1 MSKSISGRVD
11 VVDSLRGFAIFGI
24 LLVHCLEHY
33 NFFVFPSVDNNLLKL
48 SDTILASSV
57 SFIYS
62 GKAYAIFALLFGFS
76 FFIQDDNQTKRGND
90 FRPRFLWR
98 LVLLAMWGF
107 INCMFYTGDVL
118 VLFSIVGLLLAATAR
133 LSNKIVFGI
142 AVVLLLQPMEWIGI
156 ICANIDPEFTL
167 SKKMFDVYYEQTVPV
182 LTDGNLLET
191 MVMGLKSG
199 FLFSFLWWFE
209 EGRIFQVGA
218 LFLFGM
224 LIGRC
229 RLFLNE
235 PKNIKFW
242 RYALIIG
249 IVCYFPLKG
258 LSEIL
263 PKFIESKAIIHLLG
277 VILSCYTN
285 FAFLCFLVGLFVLS
299 YYKTSVHKLQAKF
312 APYGRMSL
320 SMYISQSI
328 LGGFVFYSWGLGA
341 SHLLSPTASIGV
353 GLVIFAI
360 QYTFACWWLKSHK
373 QGPLEYVWKKLTW
386 IGAKRS

>member
-1 MSKSISGRVD
+1 MSNNISSRVD
-11 VVDSLRGFAIFGI
+11 VVDSLRGFAILGI

-33 NFFVFPSVDNNLLKL
+33 NLYIFPPADNKLLLL
-48 SDTILASSV
+48 SDTLLHNSIWFV
-57 SFIYS
+57 FS

-76 FFIQDDNQTKRGND
+76 FFIQDNNQTKKGYD

-98 LVLLAMWGF
+98 LVLLAGWGF

-118 VLFSIVGLLLAATAR
+118 VLFSVVGVLLAATAR
-133 LSNKIVFGI
+133 LSNK
-142 AVVLLLQPMEWIGI
+142 VVLGVAILLLLQPMEWIGI
-156 ICANIDPEFTL
+156 ICAIANPDFALNE
-167 SKKMFDVYYEQTVPV
+167 KMFVVYYEQTIPV
-182 LTDGNLLET
+182 LTNGNLLET
-191 MVMGLKSG
+191 MIMGIKSG
-199 FLFSFLWWFE
+199 FLFSFLWWLE

-229 RLFLNE
+229 RLFIDE

-258 LSEIL
+258 LHTVL
-263 PKFIESKAIIHLLG
+263 PDFIESKVIVHLLD

-285 FAFLCFLVGLFVLS
+285 FAFLCFLIGLFVLS
-299 YYKTSVHKLQAKF
+299 YYKTNLHKVLTKL

-320 SMYISQSI
+320 TMYISQSI
-328 LGGFVFYSWGLGA
+328 LGGFVFYNWGLGA
-341 SHLLSPTASIGV
+341 SHLLSATASIGV
-353 GLVIFAI
+353 GLVIFAL
-360 QYTFACWWLKSHK
+360 QYAFACAWLKSHQ

-386 IGAKRS
+386 IGSKR

>member
-1 MSKSISGRVD
+1 MMKNTSARVD
-11 VVDSLRGFAIFGI
+11 VVDSLRGFAILGI

-33 NFFVFPSVDNNLLKL
+33 NFFVFPPADNKLLLL
-48 SDTILASSV
+48 SDTLLSSMI

-76 FFIQDDNQTKRGND
+76 FFIQYDNQAKKGYD
-90 FRPRFLWR
+90 LRPRFLWR
-98 LVLLAMWGF
+98 LVLLAGWGF

-118 VLFSIVGLLLAATAR
+118 VVFSVIGVLLVATAR
-133 LSNKIVFGI
+133 LSNKVVLGI
-142 AVVLLLQPMEWIGI
+142 AVVLLLQPMEWVGI
-156 ICANIDPEFTL
+156 IGANINPDFTL
-167 SKKMFDVYYEQTVPV
+167 GEKMCGYYYEQTVPV
-182 LTDGNLLET
+182 LANGNLLET
-191 MVMGLKSG
+191 MVMGIKSG

-235 PKNIKFW
+235 PQNIKFW

-249 IVCYFPLKG
+249 IICYFPLKG
-258 LSEIL
+258 LHTIL
-263 PKFIESKAIIHLLG
+263 PDFIENKLIVNQLN

-285 FAFLCFLVGLFVLS
+285 FAFLCFLVGLFVIS
-299 YYKTSVHKLQAKF
+299 YYKTSLHKVQQKL

-320 SMYISQSI
+320 SMYISQSV
-328 LGGFVFYSWGLGA
+328 LGGFVFYNWGLGA
-341 SHLLSPTASIGV
+341 SHLLSATASIGV
-353 GLVIFAI
+353 ALVIFSI
-360 QYTFACWWLKSHK
+360 QYTFARWWLKSHK
-373 QGPLEYVWKKLTW
+373 QGPLEYVWKKLMW
-386 IGAKRS
+386 IGTKL